1 MSSTPTTKR
10 RIEYVKLSELAR
22 ADRNPKKH
30 DDAGIRASFGQFGY
44 VEPVV
49 IDERTGKL
57 VAGHGRVENLEAAKA
72 AGEDPPEGV
81 IVKGSEWTVPVVR
94 GWSSENDMQADAYL
108 VASNKLTEQGGWDD
122 RALQAML
129 SEMAGSTIDPAALGL
144 KEWSDPAEIGGA
156 IPPEEFRTYDDD
168 IEVEHRCPSCGYEW
182 SGRPN
187 TGKPTHVPDEFRV
200 DL

>member
-1 MSSTPTTKR
+1 MSTPTTKR
-10 RIEYVKLSELAR
+10 RIEYMRLSALPR
-22 ADRNPKKH
+22 ADRNPKRH
-30 DDAGIRASFGQFGY
+30 DDAGIRASFAQFGY

-72 AGEDPPEGV
+72 AGMDPPEGV
-81 IVKGSEWTVPVVR
+81 LVKGGEWTVPVMR
-94 GWSSENDMQADAYL
+94 GWASENDLQADAYL
-108 VASNKLTEQGGWDD
+108 VASNRLTEQGGWDD

-129 SEMAGSTIDPAALGL
+129 SEMAGSTIDPTALGL
-144 KEWSDPAEIGGA
+144 SAFPDPETLGGS
-156 IPPEEFRTYDDD
+156 IPPEEFKSYDDD

-187 TGKPTHVPDEFRV
+187 TGKPTHTLDEFRV